1 MRVSIVGRDGEAL
14 LRATE
19 LLGSGVCHEIVDVTD
34 YAAVSSAFHALIERQ
49 GGLAVLINNAGAAE
63 SAPFDRTDENLW
75 QRMIDVNLSSTYHCI
90 RAALPTLLVTADAR
104 IVNVASTA
112 GQTGYPYVSAY
123 CAAKHGVIGLT
134 RALARE
140 WAGKSIT
147 VNAVCPGFTDTDLVR
162 ESVERI
168 RRSTGRTAEQALA
181 SLTSSNPQRRL
192 IDPAEVANAVSWLCD
207 PRSSGVTGQSISVS
221 GGEVL

>member
-1 MRVSIVGRDGEAL
+1 M
-14 LRATE
+14 
-19 LLGSGVCHEIVDVTD
+19 LGSGVCHETADVTD
-34 YAAVSSAFHALIERQ
+34 YAAVSSAFTALIERQ

-63 SAPFDRTDENLW
+63 SAPFDRTDETLW
-75 QRMIDVNLSSTYHCI
+75 QRMLDVNLTSTYNCI
-90 RAALPTLLVTADAR
+90 RAASPALLATADAR

-134 RALARE
+134 RALAHE
-140 WAGKSIT
+140 WATKSIT

-168 RRSTGRTAEQALA
+168 RRSTGRSAEQALA

-192 IDPAEVANAVSWLCD
+192 IDPTEVANAVSWLCD
-207 PRSSGVTGQSISVS
+207 PRSGGVTGQSISVS